1 MRLKAYG
8 NRDEIPT
15 EWEQNV
21 AEIYVNFRELVRPKT
36 NFKKALICVLFFVLV
51 TSLITWFIHI
61 VFSTVGIFAY
71 IPKNMLV
78 FYEEHFF
85 LSIIVLYVIVFFIN
99 LFFCLKYAVIGVIK
113 LYQHYAPDEIRR
125 RCLFM
130 PTCSEYA
137 IIAIRKYGITIG
149 LYKSYFRL
157 FFRCKGNIYMIDF
170 P

>member
-1 MRLKAYG
+1 MRLKACG
-8 NRDEIPT
+8 NRGEMPT

-21 AEIYVNFRELVRPKT
+21 AEIYVNYRELVRPQT
-36 NFKKALICVLFFVLV
+36 NFKTVLISVLFFVLV

-71 IPKNMLV
+71 MPSNMQV

-85 LSIIVLYVIVFFIN
+85 LSIVILYVIVFFIG
-99 LFFCLKYAVIGVIK
+99 LFFYLKHAVVGVIK
-113 LYQHYAPDEIRR
+113 LYQHYAPDDIRR

-137 IIAIRKYGITIG
+137 IIAIRKYGVIIG
-149 LYKSYFRL
+149 LFKSYFRL
-157 FFRCKGNIYMIDF
+157 FFRCKGNIYMIDY